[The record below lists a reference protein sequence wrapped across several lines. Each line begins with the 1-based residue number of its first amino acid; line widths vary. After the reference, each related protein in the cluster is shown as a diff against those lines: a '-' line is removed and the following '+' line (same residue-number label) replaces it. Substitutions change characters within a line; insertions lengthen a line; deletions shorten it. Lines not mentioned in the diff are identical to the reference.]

1 MQNNLQDVFCIRKSA
16 PCILIYPPFLNAHPD
31 PGLQVRRMSGA
42 ARMRALTVLGRAVV
56 VGQAE
61 FQSGE
66 DLLK

>member
-1 MQNNLQDVFCIRKSA
+1 MQNNLQDVFGTQQSS

-31 PGLQVRRMSGA
+31 PGPQVRRMSGA